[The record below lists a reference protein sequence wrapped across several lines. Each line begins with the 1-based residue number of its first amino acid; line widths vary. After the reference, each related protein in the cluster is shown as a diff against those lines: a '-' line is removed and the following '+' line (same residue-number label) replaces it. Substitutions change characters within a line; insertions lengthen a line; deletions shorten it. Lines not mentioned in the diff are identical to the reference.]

1 MGIDAKI
8 ELLPVMNADD
18 LRKGLKNAMETM

>member
-8 ELLPVMNADD
+8 ELFPLMNAGD